1 MRGRGRWI
9 VLGLVAVL
17 VAAAALLLVDR
28 RQAPGISETS
38 AATCEEPPSAGGAVA
53 LGDSITFGSTV
64 PQAEDSWFWQLA
76 CTEGSP
82 VRYAHNAGIYGNTT
96 EQMLERLDTDVLAR
110 DPDTVLVLGGTN
122 DVLSGIPRAE
132 TVAHL
137 REIVERSRQ
146 AGADVYLGTVPPQAV
161 PVAIEATEA
170 LNAAIVA
177 MAGRLDVPVIDFY
190 AAFLDPDG
198 SWADGLF
205 SDMVHPSVTGARRMA
220 QVARDALA

>member
-9 VLGLVAVL
+9 VLVLVAVL
-17 VAAAALLLVDR
+17 IAAVALLLVDR
-28 RQAPGISETS
+28 RPAPGISETS

-64 PQAEDSWFWQLA
+64 PHAEDSWFWQLA
-76 CTEGSP
+76 CTEDSP
-82 VRYAHNAGIYGNTT
+82 VRYAHNAGVYGNTT

-122 DVLSGIPRAE
+122 DVLSGIPQAE
-132 TVAHL
+132 TVGHL
-137 REIVERSRQ
+137 REIAERSRQ

-161 PVAIEATEA
+161 PVGIAATEA

-190 AAFLDPDG
+190 GAFLEPDG

-205 SDMVHPSVTGARRMA
+205 SDMVHPSVPGARRMA
-220 QVARDALA
+220 QVARDALG